1 MVCDERARVYS
12 VMVLARPLYGGCV
25 CHVLFPCQSHD
36 VFPCL
41 VAVVAGL
48 NTPHAPPLHTVREKM
63 MISVVRK

>member
-25 CHVLFPCQSHD
+25 CHVFPCQSHD

-48 NTPHAPPLHTVREKM
+48 NTPTLRLC
-63 MISVVRK
+63 ILYVRK